1 MFMAFDL
8 LHQDGVNLQKL
19 ALSER
24 KRDLHRLCAKSRLR
38 FLREAQTFPNGSFCS
53 STATNSGLRSGLQAA
68 RPAYVSGPSK
78 PSG

>member
-1 MFMAFDL
+1 MRTRWPGEENLVFMAFDL

-38 FLREAQTFPNGSFCS
+38 LLREAQTFPNGALF
-53 STATNSGLRSGLQAA
+53 ARALRQI
-68 RPAYVSGPSK
+68 RV
-78 PSG
+78 